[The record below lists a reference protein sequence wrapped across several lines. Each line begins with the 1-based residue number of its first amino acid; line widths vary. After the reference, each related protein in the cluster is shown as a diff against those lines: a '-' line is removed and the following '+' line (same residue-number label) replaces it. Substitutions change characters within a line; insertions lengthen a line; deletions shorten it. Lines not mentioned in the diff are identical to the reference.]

1 MSKVKKAGCIL
12 INTKE
17 KTVALVYREK
27 KNGTKD
33 YSFPKGHLEGKESLK
48 ECAVRE
54 TIEET
59 GRDCHIILNDPLG
72 VLIYNT
78 PLEQVETYI
87 FLAVDD
93 GIHIG
98 ESVDPEICVW
108 TDLDKVE
115 DTLSYDN
122 LKTFW
127 KEVYNVVEKS
137 INN

>member
-1 MSKVKKAGCIL
+1 MTIIITKKAGTIL
-12 INTKE
+12 INKETKQI
-17 KTVALVYREK
+17 ALVYRK
-27 KNGTKD
+27 KNND

-59 GRDCHIILNDPLG
+59 GRDCHIILNNPLG